1 MEKTTPL
8 ESSKVLDK
16 IAHGEVKVKKSIIQA
31 EGKAHQT
38 EDKKIKVSEKTYEAI
53 EKKAKAEGKKVE
65 EKVAEIVEQKTK
77 PKTEFKGKVNKYGFL
92 HIEKELY
99 QSLNWKKGED
109 IAVKI
114 SRIANGFQVERA

>member
-8 ESSKVLDK
+8 ESRKVLDK
-16 IAHGEVKVKKSIIQA
+16 IAHGEVKVKKSMMQA

-38 EDKKIKVSEKTYEAI
+38 EDKKIKVPEKTYEAI

-65 EKVAEIVEQKTK
+65 EKVAEIVEEKTK

-92 HIEKELY
+92 GFKKAWLADLGWKE
-99 QSLNWKKGED
+99 GED

-114 SRIANGFQVERA
+114 TRTPNGIHVERA